1 MKGKVTA
8 KKQSVLDDKTEI
20 VAVLSFEDFN
30 PRSAC
35 GVE

>member
-1 MKGKVTA
+1 MKGEVTT
-8 KKQSVLDDKTEI
+8 KKQSVLDNKVEI